1 MMDIIQRNLFRLLRS
16 GAFGLNEKIEP
27 MSAFKWECLYQLAAM
42 HEVLPY
48 AYQGLTN
55 CRDQFY
61 LHLTDKLW
69 KEWQNAANKAKS
81 GQQDMYEEEDEFL
94 RPDHLTNP
102 ILNNK
107 LQNILDDEHSDITTR
122 HLLLLFISTVRHILN
137 EGIPI
142 RQLLEL
148 GIYLRKEGSKVDY
161 PTLKEWV
168 ASLGLSQMCQL
179 EGQCLILL
187 YGFQPEDLPFIQ
199 EKKDKRVEEIAQEL
213 LEFTNTRS
221 QDWYFSQDAD
231 SIFVHN
237 SNTSAMFSH
246 VRRSARYFR
255 YFPSESLTNFFASF
269 VHSLSHIDE

>member
-1 MMDIIQRNLFRLLRS
+1 MDIIQRNLFRLLRN
-16 GAFGLNEKIEP
+16 GAFNSNEKLEP
-27 MSAFKWECLYQLAAM
+27 MSAFKWECLYQLAVM
-42 HEVLPY
+42 HDVIPY
-48 AYQGLTN
+48 AYKGLLN
-55 CRDQFY
+55 CRDQFF
-61 LHLTDKLW
+61 LRLTDKHW
-69 KEWQNAANKAKS
+69 KEWETAANKTNV
-81 GQQDMYEEEDEFL
+81 QQDMNEEEDEFL

-102 ILNNK
+102 LLNTK

-122 HLLLLFISTVRHILN
+122 HLLLLFISIVRHILN
-137 EGIPI
+137 EGMPI

-148 GIYLRKEGSKVDY
+148 GVYLRQEGNKVDY
-161 PTLKEWV
+161 QMLKKWIS
-168 ASLGLSQMCQL
+168 SLNLTQMCQL

-187 YGFQPEDLPFIQ
+187 YGFQAEEMPFIQ
-199 EKKDKRVEEIAQEL
+199 DKKDKRIEAIAQEL

-269 VHSLSHIDE
+269 VHSLSHIEE

>member
-1 MMDIIQRNLFRLLRS
+1 MNIVYRNFYKLIRI
-16 GAFGLNEKIEP
+16 GLYDQQETVEP
-27 MSAFKWECLYQLAAM
+27 MSAFKWSKLLQLAIVHDM
-42 HEVLPY
+42 VRPV
-48 AYQGLTN
+48 YQGMQKSKN
-55 CRDQFY
+55 QFF
-61 LHLTDKLW
+61 LNLTDKQW
-69 KEWQNAANKAKS
+69 KIWDRTIQEQKPATDSDDDA
-81 GQQDMYEEEDEFL
+81 FL
-94 RPDHLTNP
+94 SPDHLTNP
-102 ILNNK
+102 VLNLK

-161 PTLKEWV
+161 PTLKEWI

-269 VHSLSHIDE
+269 VHSLSHIEE